1 MGRGKGKWKTGQQL
15 CRKVCNSIK
24 GSCKCPVYK
33 AFRDWFHGLLGH
45 ETRGEKKGNFMV
57 QGSGKGREGR
67 GKGGDSGWVSGLVG
81 RATGKKYN
89 L

>member
-1 MGRGKGKWKTGQQL
+1 MDYLDMK
-15 CRKVCNSIK
+15 
-24 GSCKCPVYK
+24 P
-33 AFRDWFHGLLGH
+33 
-45 ETRGEKKGNFMV
+45 EGEKKGNLMV
-57 QGSGKGREGR
+57 PGRGKGREGR